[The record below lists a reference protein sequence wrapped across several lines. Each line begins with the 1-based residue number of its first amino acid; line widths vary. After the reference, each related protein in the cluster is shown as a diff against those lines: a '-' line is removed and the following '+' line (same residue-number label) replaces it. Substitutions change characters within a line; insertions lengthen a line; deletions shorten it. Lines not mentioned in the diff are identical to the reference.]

1 MQEARG
7 QVRQLVA
14 GNVYLQE
21 PAGGWK
27 EVKASEERGRAP
39 LARIPV
45 GVELWFFFFF
55 FFSLHEAQNYAPKM
69 YHREFYSLL
78 SRLLCPAQVR
88 KVQSLRWAPASLPGG
103 RTPLTDVTATWAG
116 AVLAAGRSP
125 PGGGPPPSQT
135 TPPVRLLHRGRPW
148 APPAFFSRASLRD
161 VAFELSSNPSGS
173 EAL

>member
-1 MQEARG
+1 MLETSISRSL
-7 QVRQLVA
+7 R
-14 GNVYLQE
+14 
-21 PAGGWK
+21 AGGRKSRRRKK
-27 EVKASEERGRAP
+27 EAGRPWHGFLSAWSC
-39 LARIPV
+39 
-45 GVELWFFFFF
+45 GSFFFF
-55 FFSLHEAQNYAPKM
+55 FFSLHEAQNYAPKT

-125 PGGGPPPSQT
+125 PGGGPPPPQT